1 MAFLRTGWFC
11 VTAPSFSLKKHGMHI
26 FINEGKTRKNTS
38 LGSKVLIFTEG
49 TIIKNKNIIHIF
61 DYNTYVPIG
70 SSVNKINAWY
80 NQGYNIMYLTSRKN
94 IKEVNFIKN
103 ILEQFNFPGNC
114 LYYRGKNEKYSN
126 IVEEIAPNIFIED
139 DCNSIGGEKQ
149 MSITYV
155 NKEVKE
161 RIKSI
166 IVKEFSGID
175 NLPNDIKEYG

>member
-1 MAFLRTGWFC
+1 MYIL
-11 VTAPSFSLKKHGMHI
+11 
-26 FINEGKTRKNTS
+26 INEGKTQKNNS
-38 LGSKVLIFTEG
+38 LYNKVLIFTEG
-49 TIIKNKNIIHIF
+49 TIIKHKNIINIF

-70 SSVNKINAWY
+70 NSVNKINAWH

-94 IKEVNFIKN
+94 MKEVNFIKN
-103 ILEQFNFPGNC
+103 ILEQFNFPGNY
-114 LYYRGKNEKYSN
+114 LYYCGKNERYNN
-126 IVEEIAPNIFIED
+126 IVEEIVPNIFIED
-139 DCNSIGGEKQ
+139 NCNSIGGEKQ

-175 NLPNDIKEYG
+175 NLPNDIKEL